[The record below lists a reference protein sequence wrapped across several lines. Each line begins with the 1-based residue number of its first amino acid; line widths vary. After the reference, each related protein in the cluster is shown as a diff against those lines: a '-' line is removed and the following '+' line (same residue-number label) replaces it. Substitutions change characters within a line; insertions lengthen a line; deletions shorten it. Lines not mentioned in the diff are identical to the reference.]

1 MSTRTRTLSA
11 KQMEAMEKGVT
22 TLVNAYD
29 DAYEYWL
36 GQITE
41 LGAPRDQVHEKKAVR
56 KLVATGIKRIL
67 DAHENS
73 KTQLD
78 RTIYFLPASERLIKE
93 PEVEILGNTLTK
105 SYMRLFS
112 LYCDYLESERI
123 SYSDL
128 RSRFG

>member
-1 MSTRTRTLSA
+1 
-11 KQMEAMEKGVT
+11 MEKGVS

-41 LGAPRDQVHEKKAVR
+41 LGAPREQVPEKKAVR

-67 DAHENS
+67 DAHESN
-73 KTQLD
+73 KTQLT
-78 RTIYFLPASERLIKE
+78 RTLYFLPAAERRIKE
-93 PEVEILGNTLTK
+93 PDVEALGNKLTK

-112 LYCDYLESERI
+112 LYCDYLESERM